1 MCKSMFFTRKGAK
14 VQKVQMQNTALDS
27 GFKDSFGVLILAN
40 NCKRIILL
48 ILYII
53 IYNIS
58 KLIFELFWIISI
70 IKLNP

>member
-1 MCKSMFFTRKGAK
+1 MFFTRKGAK